1 MIVVPMMCGKHHSQK
16 VVPGDSSE
24 ERKTVQNQ
32 SACICLRHDKC
43 AAFGVE
49 ERRDEIDFLVET
61 CRIFAFNLSPQA

>member
-1 MIVVPMMCGKHHSQK
+1 MIVVPMMCGKHHSEK
-16 VVPGDSSE
+16 VVSGDSSE
-24 ERKTVQNQ
+24 ESKAVQNQ
-32 SACICLRHDKC
+32 SECICLCHDKC